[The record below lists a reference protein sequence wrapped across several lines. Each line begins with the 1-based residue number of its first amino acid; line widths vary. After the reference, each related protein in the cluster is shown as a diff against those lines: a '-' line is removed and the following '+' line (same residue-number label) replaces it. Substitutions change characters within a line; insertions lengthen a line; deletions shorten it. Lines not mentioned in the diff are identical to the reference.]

1 MTNAEIIE
9 LAQYA
14 RECIRQELGGVP
26 ARPPVSAEAQRP
38 GASFVTLRWRNGELQ
53 GCIGSLEPR
62 RSLLADVAHNG
73 LAAAFEDPRGTPL
86 SLYDLDDLNV
96 EVSVLSP
103 LELVPFDG
111 TEQGACGALRPGV
124 DGVVFVWKGRRGTFL
139 PQMWDQLP
147 TPVQFLTELKMKA
160 HLSRDFWADGIE
172 LHRYT
177 VAKAVDAAPRAMTPQ
192 EAEV

>member
-1 MTNAEIIE
+1 MMNTELLE
-9 LAQYA
+9 LARYA
-14 RECIRQELGGVP
+14 RGIIRAELGG
-26 ARPPVSAEAQRP
+26 PPVATPMSEHAQRP

-62 RSLLADVAHNG
+62 RALVADVAHNG
-73 LAAAFEDPRGTPL
+73 LAAAFEDPRGAAIA
-86 SLYDLDDLNV
+86 LYDLDDLNV

-103 LELVPFDG
+103 LELIEFDG
-111 TEQGACGALRPGV
+111 TELGARAALRPRV
-124 DGVVFVWKGRRGTFL
+124 DGVVLMWNGRRGTFL

-147 TPVQFLTELKMKA
+147 TPAQFLTELKTKA
-160 HLSRDFWADGIE
+160 RLPRDFWANDVE

-177 VAKAVDAAPRAMTPQ
+177 VAKAVDPAPRAMTAK